1 MSEQP
6 SNSLRKSTRSFARK
20 TADLVQPHLGPLA
33 VAIALSALY
42 FILDLRGGDL
52 AAHLYRAELF
62 KNDGL
67 FVWNYNWYGGHYV
80 VSYGVIFPTL
90 SATIGVRLAGAL
102 AYVAGVLLFSILARE
117 VFPKAGAQAA
127 SYVFAVVFSA
137 TLVIGQLPYALSVAI
152 GLAALLAAA
161 RGRSWIAAFLA
172 LNCALTSPL
181 AALFMSFI
189 AFTVWLGGHPMQ
201 TFQKLREDRRN
212 RKQSSTRTGF
222 AAGLRNATRTT
233 FDAVWATPQHSY
245 LVVAV
250 MSLTPALIV
259 SVLFPEGGS
268 QPFEVG
274 SYLGALAFTAFFY
287 YFVRDDLAPDARS
300 MLTTG
305 VVLYVI
311 FLTLNELIA
320 SPVGGNA
327 IRLGMLLFPTLA
339 AAALWPRAG
348 KFALAVVIPLFCW
361 QGATAFWAIATTDR
375 TNDPRYFAPVNAF
388 LDKHDPTREQKV
400 EVVFTR
406 NHFEAAYVA
415 NRRPIARG
423 WERQLDT
430 KYNAVFYDGDL
441 NASTYARWLIDND
454 VRWVAL
460 PDAVTDYS
468 AKAEAKLISA
478 GLPYLSRVSR
488 LRDWTIYKVELPV
501 GEGIE
506 PQFKSTNP
514 AQGFSI
520 QPERWGASN
529 TRIRWQRFLRPSYG
543 CIATSGDG
551 YLDILLPARS
561 DAAGTSRTGRV
572 SSRPPVVTI
581 NSDFSLGRLVGGEPS
596 CAEGWIADDDKN
608 VTRVPIKSSKD
619 GDAT

>member
-1 MSEQP
+1 MPEESA
-6 SNSLRKSTRSFARK
+6 NRLREGTRSFARK
-20 TADLVQPHLGPLA
+20 TVAVVQPHLGPLA
-33 VAIALSALY
+33 VAFALSALY

-102 AYVAGVLLFSILARE
+102 SYVIGVLLFSILARE
-117 VFPKAGAQAA
+117 VFPKAGARAA
-127 SYVFAVVFSA
+127 AYTFAVVFSA

-161 RGRSWIAAFLA
+161 RGRSWVAAFLA
-172 LNCALTSPL
+172 INCALTSPL

-201 TFQKLREDRRN
+201 TLRRLRDDRRN
-212 RKQSSTRTGF
+212 RERSSTRTGF
-222 AAGLRNATRTT
+222 AVGLRNVMRTT
-233 FDAVWATPQHSY
+233 IDAVWATPQHSY

-250 MSLTPALIV
+250 MTLAPALV
-259 SVLFPEGGS
+259 ASVLFPEGGS
-268 QPFEVG
+268 QPFVVG

-287 YFVRDDLAPDARS
+287 FFVRDDLSPSARS
-300 MLTTG
+300 MLATG
-305 VVLYVI
+305 VVLYAI
-311 FLTLNELIA
+311 FLTLNELVP

-327 IRLGMLLFPTLA
+327 IRLGMVLFPTLA

-348 KFALAVVIPLFCW
+348 RFALAIIIPLFFW
-361 QGATAFWAIATTDR
+361 QGATAFWAIVTTDR

-388 LDKHDPTREQKV
+388 LDKHDPKREQKV

-441 NASTYARWLIDND
+441 NSATYARWLIDND

-468 AKAEAKLISA
+468 AKAEAELINN
-478 GLPYLSRVSR
+478 GLPYLSRVSQ
-488 LRDWTIYKVELPV
+488 LRDWTIYKVDLPA
-501 GEGIE
+501 GDGLE
-506 PQFKSTNP
+506 PEFKTGDPSH
-514 AQGFSI
+514 GFSI
-520 QPERWGASN
+520 EPEHWGSTT

-543 CIATSGDG
+543 CIASSEDG
-551 YLDILLPARS
+551 YMDILLPQNP
-561 DAAGTSRTGRV
+561 TSRTGRV

-596 CAEGWIADDDKN
+596 CADGWVADDDKN
-608 VTRVPIKSSKD
+608 VTRAPAKPAKPQDV
-619 GDAT
+619 DAT